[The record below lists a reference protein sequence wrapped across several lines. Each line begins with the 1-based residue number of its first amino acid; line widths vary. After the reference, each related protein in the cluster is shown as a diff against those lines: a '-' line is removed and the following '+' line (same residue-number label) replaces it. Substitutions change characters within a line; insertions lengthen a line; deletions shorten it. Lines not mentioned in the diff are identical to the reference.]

1 MLSALKNFGVTFLI
15 AAMLFGILAYFATGF
30 VTSTMNSIMTAEE
43 DELSEIMQNE
53 SNQTL
58 INAETESTESQSPSA
73 EKIPEG
79 ESFNF
84 LIITTDYRPDLYN
97 DYQPTLEKMYNTTD
111 WYSVSASD
119 TRGCLS
125 GDYRPLNVV
134 SIVLVGVNK
143 EAGQYTYTYF
153 SPETQVY
160 TSSGH
165 HKLSDV
171 YNFYG
176 KQTIAEHIHAMT
188 GLPIRYTLLLNA
200 YNYDELIALCGTPVI
215 QLSKDIYQT
224 ADMTYTTQVETTVEH
239 IGDDGYPWTE
249 HIPNVLTL
257 AAGEIELTEEAFHIL
272 NSIPVS
278 SSEDNAFKE
287 SWTIAAAQA
296 YLQAF
301 GTREDIKPLLTQ
313 LITNESEWSNIE
325 GLVLP
330 ETSETV
336 PNPDD
341 PASPEEEVTPET
353 EAEPD
358 IPVEEDV
365 YNPWEDTGGDSSL
378 GSFDEAEDSA
388 ETPETEK
395 PEEEINRIWLSEP
408 AEPEGPII
416 ETDYTMNDF
425 DNIYELLGAVAYYKS
440 TIVSYPGKYIAAVD
454 EDSAYF
460 DPDLQKGLKTF
471 QQYRK

>member
-58 INAETESTESQSPSA
+58 VDAETNSTESQSPSA

-97 DYQPTLEKMYNTTD
+97 DYQPTLDKMYNTTD

-125 GDYRPLNVV
+125 EDYRSLNVA
-134 SIVLVGVNK
+134 SIVLVCVNK
-143 EAGQYTYTYF
+143 ESSQYTYTYF

-160 TSSGH
+160 TSTGH
-165 HKLSDV
+165 LNLSEV
-171 YNFYG
+171 YNHYG

-200 YNYDELIALCGTPVI
+200 YNYEELTSLCGTPVI
-215 QLSKDIYQT
+215 SLSKDIYQT
-224 ADMTYTTQVETTVEH
+224 ADMTYSTQIETTVEH
-239 IGDDGYPWTE
+239 IGNDGYPWTE

-257 AAGEIELTEEAFHIL
+257 AAGDIELTEEAFQIL
-272 NSIPVS
+272 NSLSVS
-278 SSEDNAFKE
+278 SPDDNAFKE
-287 SWTIAAAQA
+287 SWTLSLVQA
-296 YLQAF
+296 YLQML

-313 LITNESEWSNIE
+313 LITNETEWGNIE
-325 GLVLP
+325 GVILP
-330 ETSETV
+330 ENVQENIESE
-336 PNPDD
+336 
-341 PASPEEEVTPET
+341 SESSEEGTAPET
-353 EAEPD
+353 EPTASG
-358 IPVEEDV
+358 EEEL
-365 YNPWEDTGGDSSL
+365 YNPWEDTGDDSTIESID
-378 GSFDEAEDSA
+378 SEQSDEI
-388 ETPETEK
+388 PETEQ
-395 PEEEINRIWLSEP
+395 PEEAIDRIWLSELF
-408 AEPEGPII
+408 EPEGPIL

-425 DNIYELLGAVAYYKS
+425 ENIHELLKAVSYYKT
-440 TIVSYPGKYIAAVD
+440 TIVSYPGKYVAAVG
-454 EDSAYF
+454 EDPAYF
-460 DPDLQKGLKTF
+460 DPDLSSGLKTF

>member
-58 INAETESTESQSPSA
+58 VDAETESPESQSPSA

-84 LIITTDYRPDLYN
+84 LIITTDYRPDLFN
-97 DYQPTLEKMYNTTD
+97 DYQPTLDKMYNTTD

-125 GDYRPLNVV
+125 GDYRSLNVS

-143 EAGQYTYTYF
+143 ESSQYTYTYF
-153 SPETQVY
+153 APETQVY

-165 HKLSDV
+165 HNLSEV
-171 YNFYG
+171 YNYYG
-176 KQTIAEHIHAMT
+176 KQTVAEHIHAMT

-200 YNYDELIALCGTPVI
+200 YNYEELAALCGTPVI

-224 ADMTYTTQVETTVEH
+224 ADMEYTTQAETTVEH
-239 IGDDGYPWTE
+239 IGDDGYPWQE

-257 AAGEIELTEEAFHIL
+257 AAGEIELTEETFQIL
-272 NSIPVS
+272 NSLPVS

-287 SWTIAAAQA
+287 TWTIAVVQA

-313 LITNESEWSNIE
+313 LITNESEWGNIE
-325 GLVLP
+325 GITLP
-330 ETSETV
+330 ETDETENPSE
-336 PNPDD
+336 PE
-341 PASPEEEVTPET
+341 SPEEEPVPET
-353 EAEPD
+353 EPSVPA
-358 IPVEEDV
+358 EEDV
-365 YNPWEDTGGDSSL
+365 YNPWEDTGEDSTL
-378 GSFDEAEDSA
+378 GSVDAVEDSA
-388 ETPETEK
+388 ETPETEQ

-408 AEPEGPII
+408 AEPEGPIL

-425 DNIYELLGAVAYYKS
+425 ENIRELLGAVAYYKS
-440 TIVSYPGKYIAAVD
+440 TIVSYPGKYIAAAG